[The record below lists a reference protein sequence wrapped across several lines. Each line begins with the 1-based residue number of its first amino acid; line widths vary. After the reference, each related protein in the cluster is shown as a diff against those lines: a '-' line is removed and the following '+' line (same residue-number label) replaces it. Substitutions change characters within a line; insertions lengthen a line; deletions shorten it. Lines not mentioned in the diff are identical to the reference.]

1 MRLNTNKMRI
11 KKVSKKAPEWKRNRM
26 IEQSMRVTII
36 NKAFDLAESD
46 GEAVATHMGKRY
58 P

>member
-1 MRLNTNKMRI
+1 MRLNMNKMRI
-11 KKVSKKAPEWKRNRM
+11 KKVNKKAPEWKRNRM

-46 GEAVATHMGKRY
+46 SEAVATHLSKRY

>member
-1 MRLNTNKMRI
+1 MRLNMNKMRI
-11 KKVSKKAPEWKRNRM
+11 KKVNKKAPEWKRNRM

-46 GEAVATHMGKRY
+46 SEAVATHMGKRY

>member
-1 MRLNTNKMRI
+1 MRLNTSKMRI

-36 NKAFDLAESD
+36 NKAFDLTESD
-46 GEAVATHMGKRY
+46 SEAVATHMGKRY

>member
-1 MRLNTNKMRI
+1 MRLSTKKMRI
-11 KKVSKKAPEWKRNRM
+11 KKVSSKAPEWKRNRM

-36 NKAFDLAESD
+36 NKSFDLAEPDS
-46 GEAVATHMGKRY
+46 EAVAAHMGRRY